1 MSQCRQGQGTLKV
14 NDGTEVAQAWIDYAF
29 HEMNVPVVC
38 ALVEKANTA
47 SIHVLEKV
55 GMKQLMLLCLTA
67 KNTYGMKSRTIDE
80 YCIGTKRT

>member
-47 SIHVLEKV
+47 SIHVLGKV
-55 GMKQLMLLCLTA
+55 GMKQTDVFVLDGKEHLWYEI
-67 KNTYGMKSRTIDE
+67 KNN
-80 YCIGTKRT
+80 